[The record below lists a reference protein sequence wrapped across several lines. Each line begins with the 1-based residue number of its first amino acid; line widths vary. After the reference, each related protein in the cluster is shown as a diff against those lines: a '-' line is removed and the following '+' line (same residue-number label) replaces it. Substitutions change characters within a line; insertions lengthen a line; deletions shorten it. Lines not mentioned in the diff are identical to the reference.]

1 MSSHGKHEVS
11 CKAMNAPTDDLQRQR
26 NAWNASRFRP
36 GETGGLYESYFL
48 RANHPQKPLA
58 FWIRYT
64 VFCPKG
70 RPQDAQGEL
79 WAIWFDGEARQV
91 VAVKESRPIADC
103 LFSTER
109 LDARIGDATL
119 DDGSLAG
126 RAASAGH
133 AVSWRLTFAG
143 GGAAL
148 LLLPEAMYAGGFPKA
163 KALVARPNAV
173 FTGTLT
179 VDGQEVAID
188 GWRGSQNH
196 NWGSR
201 HTDRYAWG
209 QVAGFDNAPEA
220 FLECAAAQVRLG
232 PLWTP
237 RLTLLVLR
245 DGDEEIALNGL
256 WQAARAHGDYDF
268 FTWTLDSRGPQ
279 ARLHGRIAAPA
290 AVFVGLDYL
299 NPPGGSKTCLN
310 SKLAS
315 AEFTLERPG
324 RPAKTF
330 VTHSRAAFEIL
341 TDRRDHG
348 VRVVA

>member
-1 MSSHGKHEVS
+1 MSES
-11 CKAMNAPTDDLQRQR
+11 LQQR
-26 NAWNASRFRP
+26 RDAWNASRFRP
-36 GETGGLYESYFL
+36 GESGGLYESYFL
-48 RANHPQKPLA
+48 RGNHPERPLA

-64 VFCPKG
+64 IFCPKG
-70 RPQDAQGEL
+70 RPQEAQGEL
-79 WAIWFDGEARQV
+79 WAIYFDGETSKV
-91 VAVKESRPIADC
+91 SAVKESRPITECQFSRDC
-103 LFSTER
+103 L
-109 LDARIGDATL
+109 DVRIGSATL
-119 DDGSLAG
+119 TDGALDG
-126 RAASAGH
+126 RAASAEH

-143 GGAAL
+143 GGAPL
-148 LLLPEAMYAGGFPKA
+148 LLLPEAMYSGGFPKA
-163 KALVARPNAV
+163 KALVAQPNAV
-173 FTGTLT
+173 FSGTLT
-179 VDGQEVAID
+179 VDGREID
-188 GWRGSQNH
+188 IKGWRGSQNH

-220 FLECAAAQVRLG
+220 FLECAAAQVRVG
-232 PLWTP
+232 PFWSP

-256 WQAARAHGDYDF
+256 LQAARAQGDYDF
-268 FTWTLDSRGPQ
+268 FTWTLDSRSPQ
-279 ARLHGRIAAPA
+279 ARLHGRIEAPA
-290 AVFVGLDYL
+290 AAFVGLNYL

-330 VTHSRAAFEIL
+330 VTRSRAAFEIL

-348 VRVVA
+348 IAVAA

>member
-1 MSSHGKHEVS
+1 
-11 CKAMNAPTDDLQRQR
+11 MNAPTKDLQGQR
-26 NAWNASRFRP
+26 DAWNASRFRP
-36 GETGGLYESYFL
+36 GDTGGLYESYFL
-48 RANHPQKPLA
+48 RANHPEKPLA

-64 VFCPKG
+64 VFCPQG
-70 RPQDAQGEL
+70 RPQAAQGEL
-79 WAIWFDGEARQV
+79 WAIWFDGEAQRIA
-91 VAVKESRPIADC
+91 AVKESLPIADC
-103 LFSTER
+103 RFAPER
-109 LDARIGDATL
+109 LDVRVGKATL
-119 DDGSLAG
+119 SDGWIEG
-126 RAASAGH
+126 RAASADH

-143 GGAAL
+143 GEAPL
-148 LLLPEAMYAGGFPKA
+148 LLLPEALYAGGFPKA
-163 KALVARPNAV
+163 KALVARPNAI

-179 VDGQEVAID
+179 VDGQEAAID

-237 RLTLLVLR
+237 RLTLLVMR

-256 WQAARAHGDYDF
+256 WQAARAHGNYDF

-279 ARLHGRIAAPA
+279 ARLHGRIEAPA
-290 AVFVGLDYL
+290 SAFVGLNYP

-330 VTHSRAAFEIL
+330 ITRSRAAFEIL
-341 TDRRDHG
+341 TDRNDHG

>member
-1 MSSHGKHEVS
+1 MSES
-11 CKAMNAPTDDLQRQR
+11 LQQR
-26 NAWNASRFRP
+26 RDAWNASRFRP
-36 GETGGLYESYFL
+36 GESGGLYESYFL
-48 RANHPQKPLA
+48 RGNHPERPLA

-64 VFCPKG
+64 IFCPKG
-70 RPQDAQGEL
+70 RPQEAQGEL
-79 WAIWFDGEARQV
+79 WAIYFDGETSKV
-91 VAVKESRPIADC
+91 SAVKESRPITECQFSRDC
-103 LFSTER
+103 L
-109 LDARIGDATL
+109 DVRIGSATL
-119 DDGSLAG
+119 TDGALDG
-126 RAASAGH
+126 RAASAEH

-143 GGAAL
+143 GGAPL

-163 KALVARPNAV
+163 KALVAQPNAV
-173 FTGTLT
+173 FSGTLT
-179 VDGQEVAID
+179 VDGREIALS

-220 FLECAAAQVRLG
+220 FLECAAAQVRVG
-232 PLWTP
+232 PFWSP

-256 WQAARAHGDYDF
+256 LQAARAQGDYDF
-268 FTWTLDSRGPQ
+268 FTWTLDSRSPQ
-279 ARLHGRIAAPA
+279 ARLHGRIEAPA
-290 AVFVGLDYL
+290 AAFVGLNYL

-330 VTHSRAAFEIL
+330 VTRSRAAFEIL

-348 VRVVA
+348 IAVAA

>member
-1 MSSHGKHEVS
+1 MSES
-11 CKAMNAPTDDLQRQR
+11 LQQR
-26 NAWNASRFRP
+26 RDAWNASRFRP
-36 GETGGLYESYFL
+36 GESGGLYESYFL
-48 RANHPQKPLA
+48 RGNHPERPLA

-64 VFCPKG
+64 IFCPKG
-70 RPQDAQGEL
+70 RPQEAQGEL
-79 WAIWFDGEARQV
+79 WAIYFDGETSKV
-91 VAVKESRPIADC
+91 SAVKESRPITECQFSRDC
-103 LFSTER
+103 L
-109 LDARIGDATL
+109 DVRIGSATL
-119 DDGSLAG
+119 TDGALDG
-126 RAASAGH
+126 RAASAEH

-143 GGAAL
+143 GGAPL
-148 LLLPEAMYAGGFPKA
+148 LLLPEAMYSGGFPKA
-163 KALVARPNAV
+163 KALVAQPNAV
-173 FTGTLT
+173 FSGTLT
-179 VDGQEVAID
+179 VDGREIALS

-220 FLECAAAQVRLG
+220 FLECAAAQVRVG
-232 PLWTP
+232 PFWSP

-256 WQAARAHGDYDF
+256 LQAARAQGDYDF
-268 FTWTLDSRGPQ
+268 FTWTLDSRSPQ
-279 ARLHGRIAAPA
+279 ARLHGRIEAPA
-290 AVFVGLDYL
+290 AAFVGLNYL
-299 NPPGGSKTCLN
+299 NPPGGAKTCLN

-330 VTHSRAAFEIL
+330 VTRSRAAFEIL

-348 VRVVA
+348 IAVAA

>member
-1 MSSHGKHEVS
+1 MIVT
-11 CKAMNAPTDDLQRQR
+11 TDSLPQRR
-26 NAWNASRFRP
+26 NAWNAARFRP

-48 RANHPQKPLA
+48 RANHPERPLA

-64 VFCPKG
+64 VFCPKS

-79 WAIWFDGEARQV
+79 WAIWFDGEAQRIA
-91 VAVKESRPIADC
+91 AVKESIPIADC
-103 LFSTER
+103 QFAPDR
-109 LDARIGDATL
+109 LDARIGEATL
-119 DDGSLAG
+119 TESALQGHAALAN
-126 RAASAGH
+126 H

-143 GGAAL
+143 EAPPL
-148 LLLPEAMYAGGFPKA
+148 LLLPESMYAGGFPKA

-179 VDGQEVAID
+179 VDGCEIAID

-220 FLECAAAQVRLG
+220 FLECSTAQIRIG
-232 PLWTP
+232 PLWSP
-237 RLTLLVLR
+237 HLTLVVLR

-256 WQAARAHGDYDF
+256 LQAARAQGDYDF
-268 FTWTLDSRGPQ
+268 FRWSLDSRSPQ
-279 ARLHGRIAAPA
+279 ARLHGRIEAQASA
-290 AVFVGLDYL
+290 FVGLNYL

-310 SKLAS
+310 SKLAA

-330 VTHSRAAFEIL
+330 VTRSRAAFEIL

-348 VRVVA
+348 VQIAA

>member
-1 MSSHGKHEVS
+1 
-11 CKAMNAPTDDLQRQR
+11 MNDATDSPQARRD
-26 NAWNASRFRP
+26 AWNASRYRS
-36 GETGGLYESYFL
+36 GETDGLYESHFL
-48 RANHPQKPLA
+48 RANHPERPLA

-70 RPQDAQGEL
+70 RPLDAQGEL
-79 WAIWFDGEARQV
+79 WAIWFDGESNKV
-91 VAVKESRPIADC
+91 TAVKESLPIADC
-103 LFSTER
+103 RFAPDR
-109 LDARIGDATL
+109 LDVRIGDATL
-119 DDGSLAG
+119 GEGVLEG
-126 RAASAGH
+126 RAASAEH

-143 GGAAL
+143 GGAPL
-148 LLLPEAMYAGGFPKA
+148 LLLPESLYAGGFPKA

-173 FTGTLT
+173 FDGTLE
-179 VDGQEVAID
+179 VDGREID
-188 GWRGSQNH
+188 ISGWRGSQNH

-201 HTDRYAWG
+201 HTDRYVWG

-220 FLECAAAQVRLG
+220 FLECATAQVRIG

-245 DGDEEIALNGL
+245 DEGEEIALNGL
-256 WQAARAHGDYDF
+256 LQAARAHGDYDF
-268 FTWTLDSRGPQ
+268 FRWTLDSRSPQ
-279 ARLHGRIAAPA
+279 ARLHGRIEAPA
-290 AVFVGLDYL
+290 AAFVGLNYL

-324 RPAKTF
+324 RPAKSF
-330 VTHSRAAFEIL
+330 VTRSRAAFEIL

-348 VRVVA
+348 ITVVA

>member
-1 MSSHGKHEVS
+1 MSES
-11 CKAMNAPTDDLQRQR
+11 LQQR
-26 NAWNASRFRP
+26 RDAWNASRFRP
-36 GETGGLYESYFL
+36 GESGGLYESYFL
-48 RANHPQKPLA
+48 RGNHPERLLA

-64 VFCPKG
+64 IFCPKG
-70 RPQDAQGEL
+70 RPQEAQGEL
-79 WAIWFDGEARQV
+79 WAIYFDGETSKV
-91 VAVKESRPIADC
+91 SAVKESRPITECQFSRDC
-103 LFSTER
+103 L
-109 LDARIGDATL
+109 DVRIGSATL
-119 DDGSLAG
+119 TDGALDG
-126 RAASAGH
+126 RAASAEH

-143 GGAAL
+143 GGAPL
-148 LLLPEAMYAGGFPKA
+148 LLLPEAMYSGGFPKA
-163 KALVARPNAV
+163 KALVAQPNAV
-173 FTGTLT
+173 FSGTLT
-179 VDGQEVAID
+179 VDGREIALS

-220 FLECAAAQVRLG
+220 FLECAAAQVRVG
-232 PLWTP
+232 PFWSP

-256 WQAARAHGDYDF
+256 LQAARAHGSYDF
-268 FTWTLDSRGPQ
+268 FSWTLDSRGPQ
-279 ARLHGRIAAPA
+279 ARLHDRIEAPA
-290 AVFVGLDYL
+290 AAFVGLNYL

-330 VTHSRAAFEIL
+330 VTRSRAAFEIL

-348 VRVVA
+348 ITVAA

>member
-1 MSSHGKHEVS
+1 MSES
-11 CKAMNAPTDDLQRQR
+11 LQQR
-26 NAWNASRFRP
+26 RDAWNASRFRP
-36 GETGGLYESYFL
+36 GESGGLYESYFL
-48 RANHPQKPLA
+48 RGNHPERPLA

-64 VFCPKG
+64 IFCPKG
-70 RPQDAQGEL
+70 RPQEAQGEL
-79 WAIWFDGEARQV
+79 WAIYFDGETGKVSA
-91 VAVKESRPIADC
+91 AKESRPITECQFSRDC
-103 LFSTER
+103 L
-109 LDARIGDATL
+109 DVRIGSATL
-119 DDGSLAG
+119 TDGALDG
-126 RAASAGH
+126 RAASAEH

-143 GGAAL
+143 GGAPL

-163 KALVARPNAV
+163 KALVARPNAL
-173 FTGTLT
+173 FSGTLT
-179 VDGQEVAID
+179 VDGREIALS

-220 FLECAAAQVRLG
+220 FLECAAAQVRVG
-232 PLWTP
+232 PFWSP

-256 WQAARAHGDYDF
+256 LQAARAQGDYDF
-268 FTWTLDSRGPQ
+268 FTWTLDSRSPQ
-279 ARLHGRIAAPA
+279 ARLHGRIEAPA
-290 AVFVGLDYL
+290 AAFVGLNYL

-330 VTHSRAAFEIL
+330 VTRSRAAFEIL

-348 VRVVA
+348 IAVAA

>member
-1 MSSHGKHEVS
+1 
-11 CKAMNAPTDDLQRQR
+11 MNAPTDDLQRQR

-148 LLLPEAMYAGGFPKA
+148 LLLPEAMYASGFPKA

>member
-1 MSSHGKHEVS
+1 MTVTTAS
-11 CKAMNAPTDDLQRQR
+11 LQQCRD
-26 NAWNASRFRP
+26 AWNASRFRP

-48 RANHPQKPLA
+48 RANHPERPLA

-64 VFCPKG
+64 AFCPKG

-79 WAIWFDGEARQV
+79 WAIWFDGEAQRIA
-91 VAVKESRPIADC
+91 AVKESIPIADC
-103 LFSTER
+103 QFAPDR
-109 LDARIGDATL
+109 LDVRIGDATL
-119 DDGSLAG
+119 GEGNLEGHAT
-126 RAASAGH
+126 SAEH

-143 GGAAL
+143 EAPPL
-148 LLLPEAMYAGGFPKA
+148 LRLPESLYAGGFPKA
-163 KALVARPNAV
+163 KALVARPNAA

-179 VDGQEVAID
+179 VDGREVVID

-220 FLECAAAQVRLG
+220 FLECATAQVRIG
-232 PLWTP
+232 PLWSP

-256 WQAARAHGDYDF
+256 LQAARAQGDYDF
-268 FTWTLDSRGPQ
+268 FHWTLDARSPR
-279 ARLHGRIAAPA
+279 ARLHGRIEAPA
-290 AVFVGLDYL
+290 SAFVGLNYL
-299 NPPGGSKTCLN
+299 NPPGGAKTCLN
-310 SKLAS
+310 TKLAA

-330 VTHSRAAFEIL
+330 TTRSRAAFELL
-341 TDRRDHG
+341 TDRSDHG
-348 VRVVA
+348 VSMLA

>member
-1 MSSHGKHEVS
+1 MSES
-11 CKAMNAPTDDLQRQR
+11 LQQR
-26 NAWNASRFRP
+26 RDAWNASRFRP
-36 GETGGLYESYFL
+36 GESGGLYESYFL
-48 RANHPQKPLA
+48 RGNHPERPLA

-64 VFCPKG
+64 IFCPKG
-70 RPQDAQGEL
+70 RPQEAQGEL
-79 WAIWFDGEARQV
+79 WAIYFDGETGKVSA
-91 VAVKESRPIADC
+91 AKESRPITECQFSRDC
-103 LFSTER
+103 L
-109 LDARIGDATL
+109 DVRIGSATL
-119 DDGSLAG
+119 TDGALDG
-126 RAASAGH
+126 RAASAEH

-143 GGAAL
+143 GGAPL
-148 LLLPEAMYAGGFPKA
+148 LLLPEAMYSGGFPKA
-163 KALVARPNAV
+163 KALVAQPNAV
-173 FTGTLT
+173 FSGTLT
-179 VDGQEVAID
+179 VDGREIALS

-220 FLECAAAQVRLG
+220 FLECAAAQVRVG
-232 PLWTP
+232 PFWSP

-256 WQAARAHGDYDF
+256 LQAARAQGDYDF
-268 FTWTLDSRGPQ
+268 FTWTLDSRSPQ
-279 ARLHGRIAAPA
+279 ARLHGRIEAPA
-290 AVFVGLDYL
+290 AAFVGLNYL

-330 VTHSRAAFEIL
+330 VTRSRAAFEIL

-348 VRVVA
+348 IAVAA

>member
-1 MSSHGKHEVS
+1 MS
-11 CKAMNAPTDDLQRQR
+11 NTTDSLQQR
-26 NAWNASRFRP
+26 RGAWNAARFRP

-48 RANHPQKPLA
+48 RANHPDKPLA

-70 RPQDAQGEL
+70 RPDRAQGEL
-79 WAIWFDGEARQV
+79 WAIWFDGEAQRIA
-91 VAVKESRPIADC
+91 AVKESLPIADC
-103 LFSTER
+103 RFAPDR
-109 LDARIGDATL
+109 LDARIGEATL
-119 DDGSLAG
+119 TDGLLEG
-126 RAASAGH
+126 HAASADH

-143 GGAAL
+143 GEAPL

-163 KALVARPNAV
+163 KALVARPNAL
-173 FTGTLT
+173 FAGTLT
-179 VDGQEVAID
+179 VDGQEVPID

-237 RLTLLVLR
+237 RLTLVVLR
-245 DGDEEIALNGL
+245 DEGEEIALNGL

-268 FTWTLDSRGPQ
+268 FTWTIDSRSPQ
-279 ARLHGRIAAPA
+279 ARLHGRIEAPA
-290 AVFVGLDYL
+290 SAFVGLNYL
-299 NPPGGSKTCLN
+299 NPPGGAKTCLN

-315 AEFTLERPG
+315 AEFILERPG

-330 VTHSRAAFEIL
+330 VTRSRAAFEIL
-341 TDRRDHG
+341 TDRRGHG
-348 VRVVA
+348 VQVVA